1 MDFSKDYVIDYNKI
15 FIKNDRIL
23 KKRKIKKNYNQIKI
37 HVEIVSEYDK
47 EKEYYFILIKKEIEN
62 FIKGNIYI
70 ISLDLLEEV
79 NHNLC
84 LELLK

>member
-1 MDFSKDYVIDYNKI
+1 MIEF
-15 FIKNDRIL
+15 L

-37 HVEIVSEYDK
+37 PVEIVSEYDK

-79 NHNLC
+79 NHNLWS
-84 LELLK
+84 ELLK